1 MLILSKLV
9 RKVTNEEYIED
20 LIGQAE
26 EDFGASEALAT
37 AGYLGQSLFYMHLSL
52 EKLCKALWIKINGS
66 IKYPFVHNLIKL
78 LTDLD
83 VPLTEDQKI
92 FYSDLN
98 RFQAKGRYP
107 DTLHE
112 IEETVTPD
120 IFGKYFDEA
129 KKEMRW
135 LIRQAR

>member
-1 MLILSKLV
+1 M
-9 RKVTNEEYIED
+9 TNEEYIED

-52 EKLCKALWIKINGS
+52 EKLCKALWVKMNVS
-66 IKYPFVHNLIKL
+66 TKYPFVHNLIKL
-78 LTDLD
+78 LTDLEI
-83 VPLTEDQKI
+83 PLTEDQKI
-92 FYSDLN
+92 FYSDMN

-112 IEETVTPD
+112 IEETVTPE
-120 IFGKYFDEA
+120 IFEKYSHDA
-129 KKEMRW
+129 KREIKW
-135 LIRQAR
+135 LIEQAR

>member
-1 MLILSKLV
+1 M
-9 RKVTNEEYIED
+9 TNEEYRKD

-26 EDFGASEALAT
+26 EDFGASEALAM

-52 EKLCKALWIKINGS
+52 EKLCKALWIKMNAS
-66 IKYPFVHNLIKL
+66 TKYPFVHNLIKL
-78 LTDLD
+78 LTELEI
-83 VPLTEDQKI
+83 PLTEDQKI
-92 FYSDLN
+92 FYSDMN

-120 IFGKYFDEA
+120 IFEKYSQEA
-129 KKEMRW
+129 KREKQW
-135 LIRQAR
+135 LIEQAQ

>member
-1 MLILSKLV
+1 M
-9 RKVTNEEYIED
+9 TNREYIED
-20 LIGQAE
+20 LIAQAE
-26 EDFGASEALAT
+26 DDFGASGALAI

-52 EKLCKALWIKINGS
+52 EKLCKALWIRKNDS
-66 IKYPFVHNLIKL
+66 MKYPYVHNLIKL

-83 VPLTEDQKI
+83 VSLTQDQKI
-92 FYSDLN
+92 FYSDMN

-120 IFGKYFDEA
+120 IFEKYSETA
-129 KKEMRW
+129 KKEIQW
-135 LIRQAR
+135 LTEQMQ